1 MRVRKAEQ
9 RERKSRAGALVVL
22 TLALAAMPML
32 ARGAAAPATPAPAD
46 PVPIKKEAPKYPPGA
61 ERRGITG
68 WVLVEFAV
76 DGKGNV
82 VFPRIVEA
90 SPPGVFDSVALRAVA
105 NWKYQPTG
113 SDSQG
118 VQVNMK
124 FELK

>member
-1 MRVRKAEQ
+1 MRPRQAER
-9 RERKSRAGALVVL
+9 REHRSRIAAAIA
-22 TLALAAMPML
+22 LALALGAMPMMAAL
-32 ARGAAAPATPAPAD
+32 AAAEPAE
-46 PVPIKKEAPKYPPGA
+46 PVPTRQEAPKYPAGA

-68 WVLVEFAV
+68 WVLLEFAV

-82 VFPRIVEA
+82 VYPRIVEA

-118 VQVNMK
+118 VQVKMK

>member
-1 MRVRKAEQ
+1 MKRLRQSERWGRKL
-9 RERKSRAGALVVL
+9 RAAALVAL
-22 TLALAAMPML
+22 AFALAATPMAAL
-32 ARGAAAPATPAPAD
+32 AAEAPAD

-90 SPPGVFDSVALRAVA
+90 SPPGIFDSVALRAVA
-105 NWKYQPTG
+105 NWKYQSTG

-118 VQVNMK
+118 VQVKMK